1 MTIEELRASGSIVF
15 ESIAGSRAYGL
26 ATETS
31 DTDIRGVFVLPQE
44 LLYGLHYTEQVN
56 DERNN
61 VVFYEVRKVVDLLLR
76 NNPTMLELLAMP
88 DDCILH
94 KHPIFDTLTP
104 SMFLSKL
111 CKESF
116 AGYAHS
122 QIKKAKGLNKKII
135 NPVSRERKSVLD
147 FCYVQHEQGTKQ
159 LVLWLQEHSYKQ
171 EHCGLVNL
179 PHFRDCY
186 ALYYDEQVGYAGIMR
201 SEEDSN
207 DVRLSSVAKDAQP
220 VAVMSFN
227 KDGYSRYC
235 KDYRE
240 YWDWVE
246 KRNEDR
252 YQNTLE
258 HGKNYDAKNMMH
270 VFRLLE
276 MAEEIAEGKLCVRRP
291 NREEL
296 LSIKRGEENY
306 EELLSRADEKLHR
319 ITQVYEASS
328 LPDVPESVSANAAL
342 IAIRQEIYVTKT

>member
-1 MTIEELRASGSIVF
+1 MTIEELRASGGIIF

-26 ATETS
+26 ATESS

-44 LLYGLHYTEQVN
+44 TLYGLYYIEQVN

-61 VVFYEVRKVVDLLLR
+61 VVFYEIRKVVELLLR

-88 DDCILH
+88 QDCIVY
-94 KHPIFDTLTP
+94 KHPAFDILTP

-122 QIKKAKGLNKKII
+122 QIKKAKGLNKKIL
-135 NPVSRERKSVLD
+135 NPVARERKSVLD
-147 FCYVQHEQGTKQ
+147 FCYVQYKQGTQQ
-159 LVLWLQEHSYKQ
+159 LGVWLTERGFKQ
-171 EHCGLVNL
+171 EHCGLVRL
-179 PHFRDCY
+179 AHFRDCY
-186 ALYYDEQVGYAGIMR
+186 ALYYDEKANYAGIMR

-207 DVRLSSVAKDAQP
+207 DVCLSSVPKEAEAIGI
-220 VAVMSFN
+220 VSFN

-246 KRNEDR
+246 QRNEER

-258 HGKNYDAKNMMH
+258 HGKNYDAKNMVH
-270 VFRLLE
+270 VFRLLD
-276 MAEEIAEGKLCVRRP
+276 MAEEIAAGELYVRRP
-291 NREEL
+291 NREQL
-296 LSIKRGEENY
+296 LSIKRGEANY
-306 EELLSRADEKLHR
+306 EELLIRADEQLHR
-319 ITQVYEASS
+319 IEESYLHSS
-328 LPDVPESVSANAAL
+328 LPDAPDTAKVDAAL
-342 IAIRQEIYVTKT
+342 VEIRRLVYMKA